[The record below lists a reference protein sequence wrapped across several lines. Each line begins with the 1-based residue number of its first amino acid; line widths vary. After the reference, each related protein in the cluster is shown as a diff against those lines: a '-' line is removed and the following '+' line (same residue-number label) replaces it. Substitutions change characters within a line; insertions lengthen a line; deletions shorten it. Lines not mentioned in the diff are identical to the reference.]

1 MLMHKYVLK
10 NLGEVVND
18 ICIKFSE
25 DFDVNSLPNDFGGYE
40 LEYVGV
46 VEIA

>member
-1 MLMHKYVLK
+1 MLMHKYVFK
-10 NLGEVVND
+10 NMGEIVNE
-18 ICIKFSE
+18 IHIKFSE

-40 LEYVGV
+40 LEYAGV